1 MTEDAP
7 QAPLSVAIATRDR
20 PDALERCLASLAR
33 GRARPAEVVVVDQ
46 SDGPATER
54 VVAAAATTFPTRY
67 VRHPHGGLAGAQNR
81 AFVEAREEV
90 VAVLDDDCEADEEWL
105 SRLATV
111 FAAPDAP
118 AVVAG
123 QVLPLGSP
131 APGIY
136 AVSSRTSTVR
146 RDFHGKAAPWDVGS
160 GNNFALRRTLFL
172 DVGGCDER
180 LGPGSPGRGGL
191 DMDLFY
197 RLLRAGAHV
206 RYEPSV
212 RVYHERKSL
221 DERMARRVPYG
232 FGMGAC
238 CALWLR
244 QGDRYSL
251 RVLASWL
258 RLRLRLLLRA
268 LVRGRATGVREE
280 LLVLAGTARG
290 LGYGA
295 RVEDGRREGSLG
307 RAA

>member
-1 MTEDAP
+1 
-7 QAPLSVAIATRDR
+7 
-20 PDALERCLASLAR
+20 
-33 GRARPAEVVVVDQ
+33 
-46 SDGPATER
+46 
-54 VVAAAATTFPTRY
+54 
-67 VRHPHGGLAGAQNR
+67 
-81 AFVEAREEV
+81 
-90 VAVLDDDCEADEEWL
+90 
-105 SRLATV
+105 
-111 FAAPDAP
+111 
-118 AVVAG
+118 
-123 QVLPLGSP
+123 
-131 APGIY
+131 
-136 AVSSRTSTVR
+136 
-146 RDFHGKAAPWDVGS
+146 
-160 GNNFALRRTLFL
+160 
-172 DVGGCDER
+172 
-180 LGPGSPGRGGL
+180 
-191 DMDLFY
+191 MDLFY

-238 CALWLR
+238 CVLWLR

-258 RLRLRLLLRA
+258 RLRLTLLLRA
-268 LVRGRATGVREE
+268 LARGRANGVREE